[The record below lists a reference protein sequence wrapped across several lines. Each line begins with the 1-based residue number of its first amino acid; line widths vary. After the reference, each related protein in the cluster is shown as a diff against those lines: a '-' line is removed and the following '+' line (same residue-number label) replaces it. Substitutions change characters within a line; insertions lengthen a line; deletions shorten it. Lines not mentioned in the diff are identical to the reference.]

1 MVPSEVKGW
10 LLKNNYGEITRIRS
24 VGGGCISHAAHI
36 ETSLNK
42 IFFLKTNNA
51 APVDFYT
58 READGL
64 MALKAPLGPR
74 IPEVYLV
81 GGDFLLLED
90 LSPTTPRKDFWQ
102 LLGVQLAA
110 LHEQTSPRFGFDH
123 DNYIGSTPQ
132 PNPWEADGY
141 FFFGQHRLF
150 FQAKLACDRGLLAAA
165 QLNQVERLVSRLP
178 DLIPNQP
185 ASLLHGDL
193 WGGNII
199 TDEKGFPALI
209 DPAVHYGWAEAE
221 LAMTD
226 LFGSL
231 PEGFYL
237 AYQSVRRLEDN
248 FRERFP
254 LYNLYHLL
262 NHLNLFGGGYLSQV
276 RAILHRFC

>member
-24 VGGGCISHAAHI
+24 VGGGCISHGAHI
-36 ETSLNK
+36 ETSSNK
-42 IFFLKTNNA
+42 KFFLKTNNA
-51 APVDFYT
+51 APVDFFT
-58 READGL
+58 CEADGL
-64 MALKAPLGPR
+64 MALKVPFGPR

-90 LSPTTPRKDFWQ
+90 LSPATPRKDFWQ

-123 DNYIGSTPQ
+123 NNYIGSTPQ

-141 FFFGQHRLF
+141 LFFGQQRLF
-150 FQAKLACDRGLLAAA
+150 FQAKLAYDRGMLAAA

-193 WGGNII
+193 WGGNIVS
-199 TDEKGFPALI
+199 DEKGFPALI

-231 PEGFYL
+231 PEGFDQ

-248 FRERFP
+248 FRERYP

-276 RAILHRFC
+276 RAILHRFG

>member
-1 MVPSEVKGW
+1 MVPFEVKEW
-10 LLKNNYGEITRIRS
+10 LLKNDYGEISRIRS
-24 VGGGCISHAAHI
+24 IGGGCISNGTHI
-36 ETSLNK
+36 HTSSNK
-42 IFFLKTNNA
+42 KFFLKTNDA
-51 APVDFYT
+51 APVDLFA

-64 MALKAPLGPR
+64 MALKVPLGPR

-90 LSPTTPRKDFWQ
+90 LSPATPRKDFWQ

-193 WGGNII
+193 WSGNII
-199 TDEKGFPALI
+199 SDEKGYPALI

-231 PEGFYL
+231 PEVFYQ

-248 FRERFP
+248 FRERYP

-276 RAILHRFC
+276 NAILRRYG